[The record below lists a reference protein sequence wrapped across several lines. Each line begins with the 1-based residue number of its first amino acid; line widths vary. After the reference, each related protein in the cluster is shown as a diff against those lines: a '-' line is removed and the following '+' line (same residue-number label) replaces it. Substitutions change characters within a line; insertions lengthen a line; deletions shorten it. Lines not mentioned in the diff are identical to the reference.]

1 MTTPLTIYLIMVG
14 SDTFGAGFLA
24 FFALYMYIGGTCA
37 EPFDASFGNK
47 AEGTLIVFLVQS

>member
-1 MTTPLTIYLIMVG
+1 MVG

-24 FFALYMYIGGTCA
+24 FFALYMCIGGTCA
-37 EPFDASFGNK
+37 VPFDAAFGNK